1 MPGVRADEFGGQQ
14 SMSGQTASIVRPRWE
29 RFAPAAGIGFAIVV
43 AGALFGVFAA
53 GAEPNDPF
61 HSVVATLTSERTGLL
76 VRYNFQLAAS
86 GMFMIYLSN
95 LCSTLRRA
103 EGGEGMLSYLAF
115 GAGLIGI
122 AFVTFNNALNA
133 ALVASIVQ
141 SAGDGAVWAVFQVGQ
156 AVFTFA
162 ALFLGLFLLAA
173 SLVIVR
179 TKALPRWTGWMGLVG
194 GAAYV
199 VGSFSVA
206 DQRGPIALPA
216 VVGFMIFLVWTIVTS
231 AVLLLRTAREGGSVA
246 AR

>member
-1 MPGVRADEFGGQQ
+1 
-14 SMSGQTASIVRPRWE
+14 MSVLTASSVRPRWE
-29 RFAPAAGIGFAIVV
+29 RFAPAAGVGFAIVV
-43 AGALFGVFAA
+43 AGALLGVFAG

-61 HSVVATLTSERTGLL
+61 HSVVGTLTSERTGLL

-86 GMFMIYLSN
+86 GLFVIYLSS

-103 EGGEGMLSYLAF
+103 EGGDGMLSQLAF
-115 GAGLIGI
+115 GSALIGI

-133 ALVASIVQ
+133 ALAASIVQ
-141 SAGDGAVWAVFQVGQ
+141 SSGDGAVWAVFQVGQ
-156 AVFTFA
+156 AVFTFG

-179 TKALPRWTGWMGLVG
+179 TKVLPRWMGWLGLVG

-231 AVLLLRTAREGGSVA
+231 AVLVLHAAREGRSVA
-246 AR
+246 PR